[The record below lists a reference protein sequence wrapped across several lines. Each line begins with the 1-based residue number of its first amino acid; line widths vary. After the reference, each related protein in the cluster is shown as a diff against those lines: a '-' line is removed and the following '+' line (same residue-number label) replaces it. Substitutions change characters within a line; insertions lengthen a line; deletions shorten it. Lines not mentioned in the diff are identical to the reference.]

1 MHAAYEQQWL
11 ILAEEYHDHLRDMHT
26 IPGMAG
32 PGQAALK
39 PGGGKQDDWK
49 VQIFRYGQ
57 QYCAKATKPSA
68 FSQFVLF
75 PVHEHHSRLLAVL
88 ADIRGLVHEHS
99 CKGVL
104 RHVQCTTFV
113 DQLSGK

>member
-1 MHAAYEQQWL
+1 MRAAYEQQWL

-49 VQIFRYGQ
+49 VQIFR
-57 QYCAKATKPSA
+57 
-68 FSQFVLF
+68 
-75 PVHEHHSRLLAVL
+75 
-88 ADIRGLVHEHS
+88 
-99 CKGVL
+99 
-104 RHVQCTTFV
+104 
-113 DQLSGK
+113 